1 MELKWGRVLMKKGK
15 ISCRLRRSFGE
26 VFYYFYCTFLVLLP
40 TIHSLLCT
48 YIHTLQFV
56 VLGMVEFAEHSID
69 VRGSISASAMI
80 RRDDVVGRHI
90 VINL

>member
-1 MELKWGRVLMKKGK
+1 MGESSDEEGDDFLLIEKIVSKG
-15 ISCRLRRSFGE
+15 
-26 VFYYFYCTFLVLLP
+26 FYYFYCTFLVLLP

-80 RRDDVVGRHI
+80 RRDDVVGRDI